1 MITCFWIRNTKN
13 SSILVKVKTKILAS
27 ALKPPSTPH
36 FCVHMSDLQR
46 HLTRQTGHVFGPLRD
61 KGRPG
66 VPWCWIQSHTHMT

>member
-13 SSILVKVKTKILAS
+13 SLILVKVKTKILAL

-61 KGRPG
+61 KAALVSPG
-66 VPWCWIQSHTHMT
+66 AGSSHTRT